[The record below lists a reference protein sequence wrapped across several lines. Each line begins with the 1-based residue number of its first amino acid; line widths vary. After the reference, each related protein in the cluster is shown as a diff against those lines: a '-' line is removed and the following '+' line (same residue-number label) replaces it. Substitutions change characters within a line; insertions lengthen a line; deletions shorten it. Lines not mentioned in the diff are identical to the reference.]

1 MKTTL
6 HPHPVRRPVQ
16 RQIRGLS
23 TRAGRAEAPEMI
35 ESPKRFSR
43 SRLAAVRQWARE
55 WSYRLAN
62 NRYGFYGAILL
73 AASLIAG
80 AVTRGHE
87 VVWRAAASLGIS
99 TVVIG
104 LIHAWLDARSARR
117 NRCAHTQGRVKV
129 R

>member
-1 MKTTL
+1 MKTIL
-6 HPHPVRRPVQ
+6 HPQPVRRPVQ
-16 RQIRGLS
+16 RQTRGLS
-23 TRAGRAEAPEMI
+23 TRAGRAEAMI

-43 SRLAAVRQWARE
+43 SRLAAVRRWARE

-62 NRYGFYGAILL
+62 NRYVFYGAILL

-117 NRCAHTQGRVKV
+117 NRCAHTQGRAKV

>member
-6 HPHPVRRPVQ
+6 HPQPVRRPVQ

-43 SRLAAVRQWARE
+43 SRLADVRRWVRE

-62 NRYGFYGAILL
+62 NRYVFYGAILL

-87 VVWRAAASLGIS
+87 VVWRAAASLGIA

-104 LIHAWLDARSARR
+104 LIHAWLDARSATRSGHS
-117 NRCAHTQGRVKV
+117 HTKGRV
-129 R
+129 REW